1 VSPGDPSDVSFEE
14 LLARLE
20 STISRLSEGTAPL
33 DELVAAHQRAG
44 GLLSEAE
51 RRLDV
56 MKARAD
62 QLVIALRE

>member
-1 VSPGDPSDVSFEE
+1 MRPGDPSDVSFEE
-14 LLARLE
+14 LLAQLE